1 MTIDDKHVVSI
12 HYTLKNDEGET
23 LDSSQGREPLAYLH
37 GAGNLVPG
45 LETALAGKA
54 AGDQLQVTVE
64 PEEAYG
70 PANPDLVQAV
80 PLAAFEGVEEV
91 RPGMQFE
98 AKGPDGRAQRVV
110 VEEVGEQEVVING
123 NHPLAGQV
131 LHFDVTVEEVR
142 EATPEEIAH
151 GHAH

>member
-1 MTIDDKHVVSI
+1 MTIDDKRVVSI

-45 LETALAGKA
+45 LETALSGKA

-123 NHPLAGQV
+123 NHPLAGQA

>member
-1 MTIDDKHVVSI
+1 MTIDDKSVVSI
-12 HYTLKNDEGET
+12 HYTLKNDDGET

-54 AGDQLQVTVE
+54 EGDQLQVTVE

-80 PLAAFEGVEEV
+80 PIAAFEGVEEV

-98 AKGPDGRAQRVV
+98 AKGPDGQAQRVV
-110 VEEVGEQEVVING
+110 VEEVREQEVVING